1 MYSDALDKLLG
12 DLWTPQAMRLA
23 ETDAGAGNTWE
34 AIESSGFTN
43 LLLPESEGGPGLYL
57 QDSYELFGPL
67 GRHPAPLP
75 LASTWIARRHLP
87 ASQRGVGPIAVA
99 RAIGTADQTQ
109 IVCPRVP
116 GGGMA
121 GKVLVFNEERLAL
134 FDAQHTVTQAPVGD
148 PRGQALRMTWH
159 SRDALWQ
166 QDAGGHSIQAWMA
179 AAAAAQ
185 ISAALQTV
193 FELSLT
199 HCNQRRQFG
208 KTIGQFQA
216 VQHQLSVMA
225 EHVLAASLAAELA
238 FSTSGTGPQTLH
250 AAIAKAR
257 NSEAVALVCASAHAL
272 HGAIGMTDEFVLGL
286 YTRRLNEWRLD
297 HGSESHW
304 QSVIGAA
311 VLADHR
317 PVAGQLA
324 AL

>member
-1 MYSDALDKLLG
+1 MYSEALDKLLG
-12 DLWTPQAMRLA
+12 NLWSPQVVRKT
-23 ETDAGAGNTWE
+23 ETNVDTDSTWE
-34 AIESSGFTN
+34 TIESSGFTN
-43 LLLPESEGGPGLYL
+43 LLLPEAEGGPGMCL
-57 QDSYELFGPL
+57 QECYELFKPL

-75 LASTWIARRHLP
+75 LASTWIARLHLP
-87 ASQRGVGPIAVA
+87 ASQRGLGPIAVA
-99 RAIGTADQTQ
+99 RAIDASDRSQL
-109 IVCPRVP
+109 VCPRVP
-116 GGGMA
+116 GGSKA
-121 GKVLVFNEERLAL
+121 GRVLVFNEEKLVL
-134 FDAQHTVTQAPVGD
+134 FDAEQAVSRVPVGD
-148 PRGQALRMTWH
+148 PRGQNLRMSWH
-159 SRDALWQ
+159 SHDALWQ
-166 QDAGGHSIQAWMA
+166 QGSGGQAIQAWMA
-179 AAAAAQ
+179 AASAAQ
-185 ISAALQTV
+185 IAAALQTV

-208 KTIGQFQA
+208 KSIGQFQA

-238 FSTSGTGPQTLH
+238 FSTSSSGPLALH

-257 NSEAVALVCASAHAL
+257 TSEAVALVCASAHAL

-304 QSVIGAA
+304 QRVIGAT